1 MLKSGLGDHSDA
13 YILVKGTISV
23 ANKKC
28 IEVIF
33 KSCAP
38 LTDWITEINN
48 TQIDN
53 AKDTDVAMPTYNS
66 VQYRNNYSKTL
77 GSL

>member
-38 LTDWITEINN
+38 FTD
-48 TQIDN
+48 
-53 AKDTDVAMPTYNS
+53 
-66 VQYRNNYSKTL
+66 
-77 GSL
+77 